1 MHHNV
6 IWMLNWWFQILSHS
20 CYQIYMGWFND
31 ILKDLSAWKFASR
44 LQNEDG
50 RREFDMWGSFGKGSR
65 VIFRGS
71 SAYDRTG
78 ALAARRLHQHQPRFL
93 PQTPGFFA
101 SEIWICGG
109 ENLDLSA
116 QKSSFVEAWMS
127 EAFRRR
133 QLFSFQCCAALSL
146 SLQNS
151 FPIKARNE
159 NKGRNIRRQAVS
171 IKPHSRLTNK
181 VGVAEKQPNASLS
194 QYLNLLD

>member
-1 MHHNV
+1 MTF
-6 IWMLNWWFQILSHS
+6 W
-20 CYQIYMGWFND
+20 
-31 ILKDLSAWKFASR
+31 
-44 LQNEDG
+44 
-50 RREFDMWGSFGKGSR
+50 
-65 VIFRGS
+65 
-71 SAYDRTG
+71 RTWV
-78 ALAARRLHQHQPRFL
+78 HESL
-93 PQTPGFFA
+93 PQDYKMKMADVNLTCEDLLERAAVSSSVDHPLMIEQVRSLPAACINISPDFSLKRQDFFA

-133 QLFSFQCCAALSL
+133 QLFSFHCCAPVSR

-181 VGVAEKQPNASLS
+181 VGVAEKQPNAWLS
-194 QYLNLLD
+194 QYLNILD

>member
-31 ILKDLSAWKFASR
+31 ILKDLSAWKFASK

-93 PQTPGFFA
+93 PQTPGFFRL
-101 SEIWICGG
+101 G
-109 ENLDLSA
+109 NLDLWRR
-116 QKSSFVEAWMS
+116 KSGFVGSEIKFCGGVNVRGIPEEA
-127 EAFRRR
+127 AF
-133 QLFSFQCCAALSL
+133 QLSVLRACVSL
-146 SLQNS
+146 SSKQ
-151 FPIKARNE
+151 FPNQ
-159 NKGRNIRRQAVS
+159 G
-171 IKPHSRLTNK
+171 
-181 VGVAEKQPNASLS
+181 EKWK
-194 QYLNLLD
+194 